1 MGVRK
6 HTPPIG
12 TDFQGNNR
20 KLDVKKI
27 PVTHGSSFFF
37 SKIAIYTMA
46 NISAFFPAVNLRVC
60 VSSEGLP
67 EPRNTIP
74 KVDEGK
80 KSEI

>member
-1 MGVRK
+1 MHVLVMFIILRQIRIILGAIVWLLQRF
-6 HTPPIG
+6 I
-12 TDFQGNNR
+12 
-20 KLDVKKI
+20 
-27 PVTHGSSFFF
+27 
-37 SKIAIYTMA
+37 IAIYTMA
-46 NISAFFPAVNLRVC
+46 TISAFFPAVNLRVC

>member
-1 MGVRK
+1 MHV
-6 HTPPIG
+6 
-12 TDFQGNNR
+12 
-20 KLDVKKI
+20 LVDVGFVVMFI
-27 PVTHGSSFFF
+27 VASF
-37 SKIAIYTMA
+37 SKGGIIAIYTMA
-46 NISAFFPAVNLRVC
+46 TISAFFPAVNLRVC